1 MGLRWLKGRLG
12 FRLEAMR
19 IHARLGSRGFTL
31 LDVVAV
37 VGLLSLFAVLAF
49 PLLVD
54 AAADA
59 RARLCAGNLGQVG
72 RAVAMYAS
80 ENNDILPG
88 NQHSR
93 PSWVESL
100 GAYAPTN
107 SFRCPEERVSGR
119 GDRAFTIALNDFLTP
134 HPYGAR
140 EFDFSKRGRIAAPRE
155 TMMFGEAG
163 EEYRAYDHFH
173 FADARENGYSPE
185 AFAEQVDVERH
196 SGAANYLFVDGRVD
210 ELAWSSAVKAKL
222 MNDRANR
229 SRFVHPGG
237 GVKEVEVAGR

>member
-1 MGLRWLKGRLG
+1 MK
-12 FRLEAMR
+12 
-19 IHARLGSRGFTL
+19 IHARLGARGFTL

-37 VGLLSLFAVLAF
+37 VALLGLFAVLAF
-49 PLLVD
+49 PVFVD
-54 AAADA
+54 AAGEA
-59 RARLCAGNLGQVG
+59 RTRLCAGNLGQVG

-80 ENNDILPG
+80 EHNDTLPG

-93 PSWVESL
+93 PSWVQSL
-100 GAYAPTN
+100 SDYAPTN

-119 GDRAFTIALNDFLTP
+119 GMRAFTIALNDFLTP

-140 EFDFSKRGRIAAPRE
+140 ELDFSKRARVSAPGE
-155 TMMFGEAG
+155 TMMFGEAR

-173 FADARENGYSPE
+173 FADARENGYSAD

-196 SGAANYLFVDGRVD
+196 SGAANYLFMDGRVD
-210 ELAWSSAVKAKL
+210 GLDWSSAVKAKL
-222 MNDRANR
+222 THQG

-237 GVKEVEVAGR
+237 EMRRVEVAGR